1 MKDVTHST
9 RTERMKETAE
19 KIRNVRLK
27 KFNSWKANANYLY
40 IVLLI
45 AAAIYYYVTLPA
57 IHYASIDF
65 WVFFTFILLGIAI
78 IEGIKDGSN
87 WLSSGSSSNS
97 FSFKKV
103 GGKYKLLLGIIP
115 LVALIWGAS
124 RVIFSPF
131 FMAKPYSE
139 MLSVEKADFK
149 KDFPEI
155 DVNQIPLVDLDT
167 AMRLGNRRLGA
178 LTDLVSQFV
187 PSDEYV
193 QINIKNKPYRVT
205 PLQYAGFFKWLN
217 NFSEG
222 IPHYLKVDNVSGEVT
237 VETPSSPIRYS
248 YADKFGRYISRHLRF
263 NYPFTLFGKPNF
275 EIDDDGIPYYIATTY
290 RRNFFLFEP
299 EVSGLITVNA
309 MTGETKRYNV
319 NEIPTWVD
327 RVYSSELL
335 LHQLKM
341 NGKYKNGFWNTVFSN
356 EGVTQPTDG
365 YTYLPMNDDL
375 YIYTGITSIVSDE
388 SNIGFVLINMRTKE
402 AKMYPLTAAEEF
414 SAMSSA
420 EGSVQEKGYK
430 ATFPLL
436 INLSGRPMYILSL
449 KDSSGLIK
457 AYALVDVQ
465 NYQRVYVENSVEKLL
480 LSYASENPVNI
491 DNLETE
497 DILTDVKG
505 TITQIQAV
513 VKDGNTVYYF
523 MMDGKVYQAPI
534 QLNEKLPFLEA
545 GQSVDLGVNEKGEIK
560 KIDWK

>member
-1 MKDVTHST
+1 MKDVTNSS

-19 KIRNVRLK
+19 KIRNIRIKRLEK
-27 KFNSWKANANYLY
+27 WKFKANYLY
-40 IVLLI
+40 VLLI
-45 AAAIYYYVTLPA
+45 VLAAIYYYVTLPA
-57 IHYASIDF
+57 IHYAAIEF
-65 WVFFTFILLGIAI
+65 WVFLTLILCGIAF
-78 IEGIKDGSN
+78 IEAIKDGST
-87 WLSSGSSSNS
+87 WLSSTRETKS
-97 FSFKKV
+97 FSLKKV
-103 GGKYKLLLGIIP
+103 GGKYKLLLGLIP
-115 LVALIWGAS
+115 LVALVWGVS
-124 RVIFSPF
+124 SLIFSPF
-131 FMAKPYSE
+131 FMAKSYSE
-139 MLSVEKADFK
+139 MLTIEKADFEQE
-149 KDFPEI
+149 FPEI

-167 AMRLGNRRLGA
+167 AVRLGNRRLGA

-187 PSDEYV
+187 PSDEYI

-217 NFSEG
+217 NFNEG

-248 YADKFGRYISRHLRF
+248 YSDKFNRYIIRHLRF
-263 NYPFTLFGKPNF
+263 NYPFALFGKPNF
-275 EIDDDGIPYYIATTY
+275 EVDDDGVPYYIATTY
-290 RRNFFLFEP
+290 SRNFFLFEP

-309 MTGETKRYNV
+309 MTGETTRYAL
-319 NEIPTWVD
+319 NEIPSWVD

-335 LHQLKM
+335 LHQLQM

-436 INLSGRPMYILSL
+436 INLSGKPMYILSL

-465 NYQRVYVENSVEKLL
+465 NYQRVYVESSVEKLL

-497 DILTDVKG
+497 DILTDIKG
-505 TITQIQAV
+505 TISQIQAV

-523 MMDGKVYQAPI
+523 MLDGKVYQAPI
-534 QLNEKLPFLEA
+534 QLNEQLPFLEA
-545 GQSVDLGVNEKGEIK
+545 GQAVELGVNEQGAVKT
-560 KIDWK
+560 IDW